1 MSYTSE
7 TQTRKI
13 INSLSGAKGDVV
25 ALTAGV
31 VTVFSFAPFDIFFL
45 SFLSLALLFVS
56 WFGITP
62 GRAFRR
68 GFLFGIGLFGFGV
81 YWVHISIHQ
90 FGNTGFI
97 PAVLLTFLL
106 VMYMACYPAL
116 LGYMFARFCKQT
128 SAISVVLFLASGWV
142 LIEWLRAWVMTGFPW
157 LNLGYGQLNSWLG
170 AYAPVVGVYG
180 VGFVV
185 AMTSAL
191 LVALLWG
198 NKKQNLISITVLVSI
213 WVGGL
218 VLDKQSWS
226 TPSGDAIKVAMIQ
239 GNIGQEMKW
248 RPEKRQATFR
258 LYEDLTLKNPGHDL
272 IIWPETA
279 IPALY
284 HQVADQYLERIRQA
298 AQKTN
303 TDLLIGIPYL
313 DQDTQKYYNSMLVL
327 GKTTDFY
334 HKRHLVPFGEFIP
347 FKSVIGSVLDVLQ
360 IPMSD
365 FSSGDQG
372 KPVLTIADNK
382 AGISICYED
391 AFGEEVIEALP
402 EATLLVNVSNDAW
415 FGDSLAPHQHLQIA
429 RMRALETGRPMLRA
443 TNTGISAIIDERG
456 NVVTTSPQFELHVLK
471 SIVQP
476 MQGETPYVKWGNW
489 FIILLAMF
497 FLGLIWFKDRKEK

>member
-1 MSYTSE
+1 MSHISE

-13 INSLSGAKGDVV
+13 INSLSGAKGDIV

-31 VTVFSFAPFDIFFL
+31 VSVFSFAPFDVFFL
-45 SFLSLALLFVS
+45 SFLSLAVLFGS

-81 YWVHISIHQ
+81 YWLHISIHQ

-97 PAVLLTFLL
+97 PAIFLTLLL

-116 LGYMFARFCKQT
+116 LGYVFSRFCKQT
-128 SAISVVLFLASGWV
+128 SVMSIVLFLSSGWV
-142 LIEWLRAWVMTGFPW
+142 LIEWCRGWVMTGFPW
-157 LNLGYGQLNSWLG
+157 LNLGYGQLASWLG
-170 AYAPVVGVYG
+170 AYAPVIGVYG
-180 VGFVV
+180 VGFFI

-191 LVALLWG
+191 LVSLLWG
-198 NKKQNLISITVLVSI
+198 NKKQNLISIAVLASV

-226 TPSGDAIKVAMIQ
+226 TPSGEVIKVAMIQ

-258 LYEDLTLKNPGHDL
+258 MYEELTLNNLDQDL

-284 HQVADQYLERIRQA
+284 HQVADQYLERIRKA
-298 AQKTN
+298 AQKTD

-313 DQDTQKYYNSMLVL
+313 DQGTKKYYNSMLAL
-327 GKTTDFY
+327 GEKTDFY

-347 FKSVIGSVLDVLQ
+347 FKSLIGSVLDVLQ

-365 FSSGDQG
+365 FSSGEQE
-372 KPVLTIADNK
+372 KPILTIANNK

-391 AFGEEVIEALP
+391 AYGEEVIDALP
-402 EATLLVNVSNDAW
+402 QATLLVNVSNDAW

-443 TNTGISAIIDERG
+443 TNTGVSAIIDERG
-456 NVVTTSPQFELHVLK
+456 NVLETSPQFKLHVLK
-471 SIVQP
+471 STVQP
-476 MQGETPYVKWGNW
+476 MKGVTPYVKWGNW
-489 FIILLAMF
+489 FIIILSL
-497 FLGLIWFKDRKEK
+497 FLFGLVLFKDRNTK

>member
-1 MSYTSE
+1 MSYTPE
-7 TQTRKI
+7 TQTIKF
-13 INSLSGAKGDVV
+13 INSISGVKGDIAALV
-25 ALTAGV
+25 AGAL
-31 VTVFSFAPFDIFFL
+31 TVFSFAPFDVFFL
-45 SFLSLALLFVS
+45 SFVSLTLLFVS
-56 WFGITP
+56 WFSVTP

-68 GFLFGIGLFGFGV
+68 GLLFGIGLFGFGV
-81 YWVHISIHQ
+81 YWVHISIHE

-116 LGYMFARFCKQT
+116 LGYVFARFCKQA
-128 SAISVVLFLASGWV
+128 SAVSVVLFLASGWV
-142 LIEWLRAWVMTGFPW
+142 LIEWLRAWLLTGFPW

-170 AYAPVVGVYG
+170 AYAPVLGVYG

-191 LVALLWG
+191 FVSLLRG
-198 NKKQNLISITVLVSI
+198 NKEQNVISVLVLVFI

-226 TPSGDAIKVAMIQ
+226 ITSGEVIKVAMLQ

-248 RPEKRQATFR
+248 LPEKRRATFR
-258 LYEDLTLKNPGHDL
+258 LYENLTLENLGQDL

-284 HQVADQYLERIRQA
+284 HQVANEYLVRIRQA

-303 TDLLIGIPYL
+303 TDLLIGIPFL
-313 DQDTQKYYNSMLVL
+313 DQKTNKYYNSMLAL
-327 GKTTDFY
+327 GKTTEFY

-347 FKSVIGSVLDVLQ
+347 FKSAIGAVLDILQ

-365 FSSGDQG
+365 FSSGNQK
-372 KPVLTIADNK
+372 KPILTIANNK

-443 TNTGISAIIDERG
+443 TNTGISAVIDERG
-456 NVVTTSPQFELHVLK
+456 NVVATSPQFKLHVLK
-471 SIVQP
+471 ATVQP

-489 FIILLAMF
+489 FIILLAIF
-497 FLGLIWFKDRKEK
+497 LLGLIWLKDRKVK

>member
-1 MSYTSE
+1 MSYIPEIKTI
-7 TQTRKI
+7 KF
-13 INSLSGAKGDVV
+13 INLLSGAKGDVA
-25 ALTAGV
+25 ALTAGALA
-31 VTVFSFAPFDIFFL
+31 VFSFAPFDIFFV
-45 SFLSLALLFVS
+45 SFISLALLFLAWLDV
-56 WFGITP
+56 TP

-68 GFLFGIGLFGFGV
+68 GFLFGLGLFGFGV
-81 YWVHISIHQ
+81 SWLHISIHQ

-97 PAVLLTFLL
+97 PAILLTLLL

-116 LGYMFARFCKQT
+116 LGYVFARFCKKS

-142 LIEWLRAWVMTGFPW
+142 LIEWLRAWIMTGFPW
-157 LNLGYGQLNSWLG
+157 LNMGYGQLNSWLG

-180 VGFVV
+180 VGFFI

-191 LVALLWG
+191 IVVLLWG
-198 NKKQNLISITVLVSI
+198 NKKQKLISITVLVSI
-213 WVGGL
+213 WIGGL

-226 TPSGDAIKVAMIQ
+226 TPSGESIKVAMLQ

-248 RPEKRQATFR
+248 RPEKRKATFR
-258 LYEDLTLKNPGHDL
+258 LYEELTLNNLDQDL

-284 HQVADQYLERIRQA
+284 HHVADNYLERIKQA
-298 AQKTN
+298 AQETN

-313 DQDTQKYYNSMLVL
+313 DQDTKKYYNSMLAL
-327 GKTTDFY
+327 GEKNSFY

-347 FKSVIGSVLDVLQ
+347 FKSLIGSVLDVLQ

-365 FSSGDQG
+365 FSSGVQE
-372 KPVLTIADNK
+372 KPILTIANNK

-391 AFGEEVIEALP
+391 AYGEEVIDALP

-443 TNTGISAIIDERG
+443 TNTGVSAIIDERG
-456 NVVTTSPQFELHVLK
+456 NVVTTSPQFKLHVLK
-471 SIVQP
+471 STVQP

-489 FIILLAMF
+489 FIILLAIF
-497 FLGLIWFKDRKEK
+497 LLGLVWLKDKK

>member
-1 MSYTSE
+1 LADIPQAPSGKTIDFFSG
-7 TQTRKI
+7 TR
-13 INSLSGAKGDVV
+13 GDVF

-31 VTVFSFAPFDIFFL
+31 ITVFSFAPFDVFFV
-45 SFLSLALLFVS
+45 SFISLTLLFIS
-56 WFGITP
+56 WFNVIP

-68 GFLFGIGLFGFGV
+68 GFLFGLGLFGFGV

-97 PAVLLTFLL
+97 LAVLITLL
-106 VMYMACYPAL
+106 FVMTLASFPAI
-116 LGYMFARFCKQT
+116 LGYVFARFCKQT
-128 SAISVVLFLASGWV
+128 STLSVALFLASGWV
-142 LIEWLRAWVMTGFPW
+142 LIEWLRGWVLTGFPW

-180 VGFVV
+180 VGFFI

-191 LVALLWG
+191 FVSLLCG
-198 NKKQNLISITVLVSI
+198 NKKQNAISITILVSI
-213 WVGGL
+213 WAGGW

-226 TPSGDAIKVAMIQ
+226 TPIGETIKVAMLQ

-248 RPEKRQATFR
+248 RPEKRKATLR
-258 LYEDLTLKNPGHDL
+258 LYEELTLNNLDQDL

-284 HQVADQYLERIRQA
+284 HHVADNYLERIKQA

-313 DQDTQKYYNSMLVL
+313 DQGTKKYYNSMMAL

-347 FKSVIGSVLDVLQ
+347 FKSIIGSVLDILK

-365 FSSGDQG
+365 FSSGDQE
-372 KPVLTIADNK
+372 KPILTIAGNK

-391 AFGEEVIEALP
+391 VFGEEVIDALP

-456 NVVTTSPQFELHVLK
+456 NVLETSPQFKLHVLK
-471 SIVQP
+471 STVQP

-489 FIILLAMF
+489 FIISLALF
-497 FLGLIWFKDRKEK
+497 LLGLVWLKDKK